1 MTKEKQRYLLYDS
14 ELFYNF
20 PFGKSEFKK
29 LIHTI
34 TTTFSPAE
42 ALSLLEL
49 IKSLGFRTSTV
60 ASLSISLEDVKEV
73 PIHQDVIN
81 STNALI
87 HSTER
92 KFNVGQIS
100 ESERFQ
106 QSIDL
111 WNSVTSFLRT
121 EILVAF
127 QGINR
132 LNSIYMMAFSGA
144 RGNLNQ
150 VRQLVAL
157 RGLIADPVGRVLE
170 VPIRSNLNEGLSL
183 TEYLISCYG
192 SRKGVIDTAIRTA
205 QAGYLTRRLVE
216 IGQTI
221 SIRTY
226 DCQTKNFI
234 KIHSLLDTEGKVLV
248 PLHVRALGRVVASD
262 YPELAIT
269 KNTLIGWKQQLCL
282 QQSSQQE
289 LNVRSPLTCEC
300 SIDICQLCY
309 GWDLSNY
316 ELVALGEAVG
326 ILAAQAIGEPG
337 TQLTMRTF
345 HTGGAFSGESSDFIL
360 APITGIIE
368 YTLRPQ
374 GYFVRTRWGTFAL
387 FTQTSGIIT
396 IASKYRIDVPV
407 STVLFIREGASVVQ
421 GQVLG
426 ERLSQ
431 DNLNETSMNTEE
443 RKIHSYFGGQV
454 VYKQHPQANPYSYNG
469 IYIVQ
474 GQYICNS
481 NTLNHKQINWIS
493 LGDHFQNFT
502 YFNPTLYQTIQTGLI
517 ISTNKVLNNVF
528 NNPSISCEPQLISNG
543 LLIPFRQ
550 NKINQVSLIHSN
562 RYFQIETQSSS
573 SLFFNKVGFDLS
585 FLNIAS
591 NASNYNFKLIVTQHW
606 SVLMNK
612 FNLPKPVR
620 ISYLYMYKYV
630 INYFSNRKRK
640 YNFSLSSSY
649 NDYFIFGHAG
659 ISLLKKPLVFDLKA
673 FHFENILYPTQS
685 RVENNK
691 VEQFTGW
698 VFNTRKPL
706 NRVRGWVNFMSQK
719 LYLQPLSLTLN
730 SYSLKSIKW
739 LLINPRS
746 HNVYSK
752 QYYLEKLVY
761 NQGFSLMP
769 RLFGFEFPLCE
780 QNYFESL
787 IKSRVH
793 LNILIRQ
800 TNFLMQEYPLLS
812 YLNDCNI
819 GTIPFQEIQFC
830 LVPFKNNNSIK
841 LLRKRSKHYKI
852 SWHLFLAIETSL
864 KVVKSTNTQVTSL
877 IDYGTTITRG
887 TPISWMTALNL
898 IGGELNYYRKTINLI
913 NYKHLSS
920 YKVKQLHKFNNFKL
934 GSILYEGEKYSFGHS
949 SWNGMF
955 FEVVDDIKTF
965 RKIDVLTTPS
975 TENLFVQ
982 DGENINEGHLLT
994 TFQVQQVSVSDITQ
1008 GLPRVEKFLEG
1019 RRLIRRL
1026 LTRKWVSLLSQYT
1039 CENSKTILFQKTHN
1053 EFSNYKHFTSLQSQL
1068 VLKLNLANIVLNE
1081 IQEIVLREVQLV
1093 YQSQG
1098 VQIAD
1103 KHIEI
1108 ILRNLTTRIQV
1119 VASGKTNFLPGELI
1133 YLQQLKAL
1141 LQISDCGFNSP
1152 LETLEIMPIFIGL
1165 SACGRGS
1172 TSFIASASFQN
1183 TRKVL
1188 SAAVINHSTD
1198 WLRGL
1203 KSHIVLGSRIPAGTG
1218 TAFTLK
1224 LPMSLTLVETQW
1236 HLVQLNLKHLEVGL
1250 LQKQIEK

>member
-1 MTKEKQRYLLYDS
+1 MTKKKQRYLLYDS

-49 IKSLGFRTSTV
+49 IKALGFRTSTI

-73 PIHQDVIN
+73 PIHQNVIN

-87 HSTER
+87 HATER
-92 KFNVGQIS
+92 KFNVGQVS

-226 DCQTKNFI
+226 NCHTKNFI
-234 KIHSLLDTEGKVLV
+234 KLHSLLDAEGKVLV
-248 PLHVRALGRVVASD
+248 PLHIRALGRVVATDIPHLRLSKD
-262 YPELAIT
+262 M
-269 KNTLIGWKQQLCL
+269 LISWKQQRLL
-282 QQSSQQE
+282 QKNNQYE
-289 LNVRSPLTCEC
+289 LKVRSPLICEC

-360 APITGIIE
+360 APKTGIVE
-368 YTLRPQ
+368 YALRPQ
-374 GYFVRTRWGTFAL
+374 GYFVRTRWGTLAL
-387 FTQTSGIIT
+387 FTQSSGIIT
-396 IASKYRIDVPV
+396 INSKYRIDVPI
-407 STVLFIREGASVVQ
+407 STVLFIRNGSQVVQ

-426 ERLSQ
+426 ERLAQ
-431 DNLNETSMNTEE
+431 NNLNEIAINTEE
-443 RKIHSYFGGQV
+443 RKIHSSSGGQV
-454 VYKQHPQANPYSYNG
+454 VYKQHPYVSSSVYNG

-474 GQYICNS
+474 GQFIFNS
-481 NTLNHKQINWIS
+481 YMLKCKQNNWSSI
-493 LGDHFQNFT
+493 GDHFQHFT
-502 YFNPTLYQTIQTGLI
+502 YFNPFLHQSNQAGLI
-517 ISTNKVLNNVF
+517 ISNKKNFKDTCINAV
-528 NNPSISCEPQLISNG
+528 ISRQPNLIVTG
-543 LLIPFRQ
+543 LLVPFQKNKSVVPSPIKQTLHNQFEKSLIPCLSL
-550 NKINQVSLIHSN
+550 NKSIFEVSLFNSI
-562 RYFQIETQSSS
+562 ID
-573 SLFFNKVGFDLS
+573 LF
-585 FLNIAS
+585 
-591 NASNYNFKLIVTQHW
+591 NYNFKLIIGQH
-606 SVLMNK
+606 SSIIMQKLK
-612 FNLPKPVR
+612 FPKPTL
-620 ISYLYMYKYV
+620 ITYLYTYRYV
-630 INYFSNRKRK
+630 INYFSKFNKSKDFTLYRFRD
-640 YNFSLSSSY
+640 
-649 NDYFIFGHAG
+649 DYFIFGHTG
-659 ISLLKKPLVFDLKA
+659 ISVLKKQFKIDSKSFYFKNL
-673 FHFENILYPTQS
+673 LYPNQKI
-685 RVENNK
+685 VKNNE
-691 VEQFTGW
+691 VEQINGW

-706 NRVRGWVNFMSQK
+706 KRVRGWVEFLSNK
-719 LYLQPLSLTLN
+719 LYLQPLSITLN
-730 SYSLKSIKW
+730 TYSLKSTKW
-739 LLINPRS
+739 LLTNPQFY
-746 HNVYSK
+746 NVYSK
-752 QYYLEKLVY
+752 NYYLENLIY
-761 NQGFSLMP
+761 NQGFSLMS
-769 RLFGFEFPLCE
+769 RLFGYEFPLCE
-780 QNYFESL
+780 QNYYESL
-787 IKSRVH
+787 MNSRVYIDIFIKQLKFVIQDCQSLRQ
-793 LNILIRQ
+793 LNKFIKN
-800 TNFLMQEYPLLS
+800 TVPFQEFQFCL
-812 YLNDCNI
+812 
-819 GTIPFQEIQFC
+819 IPFQNAKTVNV
-830 LVPFKNNNSIK
+830 LTKNAKHFKIK
-841 LLRKRSKHYKI
+841 
-852 SWHLFLAIETSL
+852 WHLFLAIEAPLTVIPTNHA
-864 KVVKSTNTQVTSL
+864 KVIPLVS
-877 IDYGTTITRG
+877 YGKTLTRG
-887 TPISWMTALNL
+887 TPISWITALNL
-898 IGGELNYYRKTINLI
+898 IGGELNYYNKTINLI
-913 NYKHLSS
+913 NSRHLSS
-920 YKVKQLHKFNNFKL
+920 YKTKQKHKIQDPQL
-934 GSILYEGEKYSFGHS
+934 GNIFYEGSKYSFGYS
-949 SWNGMF
+949 AWNGMF
-955 FEVVDDIKTF
+955 FELLENIQTF
-965 RKIDVLTTPS
+965 RKIDVLTTPI

-982 DGENINEGHLLT
+982 DGENINEGKLLT

-1026 LTRKWVSLLSQYT
+1026 LTRKWISLLTEYT
-1039 CENSKTILFQKTHN
+1039 YENSKTYYCGKTDRN
-1053 EFSNYKHFTSLQSQL
+1053 LYNREQFMSLQSQL
-1068 VLKLNLANIVLNE
+1068 VLKLDLASRVLSE
-1081 IQEIVLREVQLV
+1081 IQEIVLKEVQLV
-1093 YQSQG
+1093 YHSQG

-1103 KHIEI
+1103 KHLEI
-1108 ILRNLTTRIQV
+1108 LLRNLTTRIQV
-1119 VASGKTNFLPGELI
+1119 VSSGKTNFLPGELL

-1141 LQISDCGFNSP
+1141 LHISKYAHNSS

-1172 TSFIASASFQN
+1172 TSFIAAASFQN

-1224 LPMSLTLVETQW
+1224 LPMSFTLVETQW
-1236 HLVQLNLKHLEVGL
+1236 HLAQLNLKHLEVGL
-1250 LQKQIEK
+1250 LHERYKT